1 MKTYMNLNIIL
12 LSVLLTTFPL
22 RGESRFIHYYECN
35 DPQLV
40 AKLEQIKNL
49 SQDIQYGVITVLR
62 KHYLPYSQIDVQ
74 FYTNKDS
81 FYEKDFYGIIQLENI
96 KMYLCG
102 EKDSDL
108 FRRKDLTIH
117 LTKQED
123 THQSRSVLDYISV
136 LDDSNMHVF
145 FFDKVY
151 VYTTDLNG
159 VRETISGPFVR
170 NDDPYTITDYRNRK
184 IFTTR
189 YIQEGHM
196 VNKSCFYYNKKATT
210 ATLTKSVSLK
220 QLSTVN
226 TSPLDQAGIYIN
238 SYIAYV
244 YYDNINNNCQVWP
257 VGTISRKQ
265 AMAIKKWIKSN
276 IHVII
281 PTQSL
286 SSPMIFPIYY

>member
-1 MKTYMNLNIIL
+1 MNTYMNHSIIL
-12 LSVLLTTFPL
+12 LTILLTTFPL
-22 RGESRFIHYYECN
+22 RGESRLIHYYECN
-35 DPQLV
+35 DSQLV
-40 AKLEQIKNL
+40 AKLEQIKNS

-74 FYTNKDS
+74 FYSKKDS
-81 FYEKDFYGIIQLENI
+81 FFEKDLYGIIQLDNI
-96 KMYLCG
+96 RMYLCG
-102 EKDSDL
+102 EKDTDL
-108 FRRKDLTIH
+108 FRQEDLTIQ

-136 LDDSNMHVF
+136 LNDSNMYVF
-145 FFDKVY
+145 FFDKVC
-151 VYTTDLNG
+151 VYTTGLSG
-159 VRETISGPFVR
+159 IRETISGPIVR

-189 YIQEGHM
+189 FIQEGC
-196 VNKSCFYYNKKATT
+196 VVKKTCIYYNKKTTT
-210 ATLTKSVSLK
+210 ATLTKSISLK

-226 TSPLDQAGIYIN
+226 TSPLDQAGIYLN

-244 YYDNINNNCQVWP
+244 YYDNINNNCQVRP